1 VFFSLFGGV
10 QLWQIAAFL
19 YKTRAAAQAQARGDR
34 GWEAAWRQGKLR
46 VWQAA
51 AAAYAVLN
59 VVSKM
64 FLAVILI
71 FAAAM

>member
-1 VFFSLFGGV
+1 
-10 QLWQIAAFL
+10 
-19 YKTRAAAQAQARGDR
+19 
-34 GWEAAWRQGKLR
+34 LR